1 MPGTPNLIGVT
12 VKDTDGTTVLENI
25 QVRIRNENTNETPSA
40 SHFTDSAGQ
49 VFFQLANKSILESG
63 WTVGDI
69 LSISVSYQ
77 NTEKVIS
84 ITLEDN
90 GGSLHTLV
98 LVALPVAPSLK
109 LFTVQEFLDYHGL
122 ETDDVDTQNGIK
134 PETIVKMGEGIEK
147 NIERITNRTWDD
159 NSGSNYQISNE
170 LYEAR
175 LTQKIWFTKKTPIVS
190 IQRFEV
196 NVNLP
201 GEDPD
206 FQNIAFQQLD
216 AADSVTGWNAS
227 TDGTI
232 TLNTTNGE
240 VNEGTGAL
248 NITKTGATVDN
259 VTFDKTLDSQF
270 DFTNSVF
277 KMDLFVEDTSE
288 LASQGSTQVEIRV
301 GSDSS
306 NYYSKTFDNIAQGN
320 WISLSLTHNSSS
332 DSASTTGTPDAT
344 AVDYVAI
351 KITYSA
357 SSTTV
362 SAGDM
367 RLDNVRFN
375 EENDLDINLEIGR
388 ISIAT
393 HSDYRNDLTVGHF
406 FQHFITFPEPGL
418 DQVRITYKH
427 GQTVP
432 SDIKRLAILMTA
444 RGLGSQMLGALNMKV
459 SEASGLNSSLQNL
472 NNYDKEINDIIEN
485 RRFAQIENVLP

>member
-1 MPGTPNLIGVT
+1 MPGTPNTIGVT

-25 QVRIRNENTNETPSA
+25 QVRIRNENTNETPSN

-49 VFFQLANKSILESG
+49 VFFQLANKSILDSG

-69 LSISVSYQ
+69 LSISVSYK

-90 GGSLHTLV
+90 GGSLHELI
-98 LVALPVAPSLK
+98 LVAITVAPSLRY
-109 LFTVQEFLDYHGL
+109 FTVQEFLDYHGL
-122 ETDDVDTQNGIK
+122 STDDVDGQNGIK
-134 PETIVKMGEGIEK
+134 PETIVKMGEGVEK
-147 NIERITNRTWDD
+147 HIERITRRTWDD
-159 NSGSNYQISNE
+159 NSGNNYQVTNE
-170 LYEAR
+170 FYEAG
-175 LTQKIWFTKKTPIVS
+175 LSQKMWWIKRTPIVS

-206 FQNIAFQQLD
+206 FQNIMFQELD
-216 AADSVTGWNAS
+216 DCDATTDWSAS
-227 TDGTI
+227 TDGVI

-240 VNEGTGAL
+240 FNEGTGAL
-248 NITKTGATVDN
+248 NITKTGGTVDN
-259 VTFDKTLDSQF
+259 VTFSKTLSSQF

-277 KMDLFVEDTSE
+277 KLDFFVEDQSE
-288 LASQGSTQVEIRV
+288 LTSAGSTQVEIRV
-301 GSDSS
+301 GNDAS

-320 WISLSLTHNSSS
+320 WISLSIAFDSS
-332 DSASTTGTPDAT
+332 DSSASTTGTPDAT
-344 AVDYVAI
+344 SVDYVAI
-351 KITYSA
+351 KITYA
-357 SSTTV
+357 SSATTV
-362 SAGDM
+362 AAGDM
-367 RLDNVRFN
+367 RLDNIRFN

-388 ISIAT
+388 VAIAT
-393 HSDYRNDLTVGHF
+393 HSDFRNDLTVGHF

-418 DQVRITYKH
+418 NQVRITYEH
-427 GQTVP
+427 GQSVP

-485 RRFAQIENVLP
+485 RRFAQIENVYA